1 MEVGVVLLKN
11 TKEYPFNDSARLV
24 MLKTERETTDYP
36 VFTEILDGTENV
48 GQVVASGKARN
59 GFCLAYTGSAAQA
72 RIGYCIPDGEYE
84 DKL

>member
-1 MEVGVVLLKN
+1 MEAGIVLLKN

-24 MLKTERETTDYP
+24 LLKTERGTTDYP

-59 GFCLAYTGSAAQA
+59 GFCLAYTGSAVQA
-72 RIGYCIPDGEYE
+72 RIGYYIPDGEYE